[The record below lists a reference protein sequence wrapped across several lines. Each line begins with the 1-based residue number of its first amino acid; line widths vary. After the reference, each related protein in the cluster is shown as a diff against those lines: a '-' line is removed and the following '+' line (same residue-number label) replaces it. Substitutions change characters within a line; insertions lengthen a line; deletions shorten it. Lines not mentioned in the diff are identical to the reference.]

1 LSVLLFPLKE
11 ENQDLK
17 DIRSS
22 ILSLNESLKNIT
34 GYSPKIARYRDQ
46 LVGQKQ
52 SLTKEIRQL
61 RGEVDAFYQ
70 THPDLVEKR
79 KNSILCGKIIG
90 QIDAWF
96 ATQLD
101 DGDIEEKKARLAAI
115 NSQIE
120 EINKKI
126 DPDSINDNLF
136 SISYSISPSLNDWS
150 RELNV
155 QYVGEYRLDFYRLT
169 LICNQNGT
177 DIPLKNMGS
186 SSNYLDAHLISLIGL
201 QEYFIE
207 NKRPVPN
214 FLFLDQPSQP
224 FFKGD
229 VEGGAHDD
237 LDSVKEI
244 YSFLENAF
252 ADPES
257 DLQIIV
263 VDHANI
269 EDTLFQKSIIE
280 QWYNGKGL
288 VPAEWIA
295 ESHKIS

>member
-1 LSVLLFPLKE
+1 
-11 ENQDLK
+11 
-17 DIRSS
+17 
-22 ILSLNESLKNIT
+22 
-34 GYSPKIARYRDQ
+34 
-46 LVGQKQ
+46 
-52 SLTKEIRQL
+52 
-61 RGEVDAFYQ
+61 
-70 THPDLVEKR
+70 
-79 KNSILCGKIIG
+79 
-90 QIDAWF
+90 
-96 ATQLD
+96 
-101 DGDIEEKKARLAAI
+101 
-115 NSQIE
+115 
-120 EINKKI
+120 
-126 DPDSINDNLF
+126 
-136 SISYSISPSLNDWS
+136 
-150 RELNV
+150 
-155 QYVGEYRLDFYRLT
+155 
-169 LICNQNGT
+169 
-177 DIPLKNMGS
+177 
-186 SSNYLDAHLISLIGL
+186 LISLIGL

-244 YSFLENAF
+244 YSFLEKRV